1 MRQHTLW
8 VPKARTI
15 MQSHQNTDDQRREQS
30 ADDFNRLGNSSI
42 LWAAQAG
49 ILGVVRNLCEA
60 GVNPSCEQNSVIAHA
75 ACGGHLD
82 MVRYLC
88 ELPRDRGVNPHVGL
102 PFAAFC
108 GQLAVVRYLCELPRD
123 RGVNPHAGLPK
134 AARDG
139 QLEVVRY
146 LCELPRDRGVN
157 PHVGLCPAARDGQL
171 EVVRYLC
178 ELPRDRGVNPHVGLC
193 PAASAGQLEVVRYL
207 CELPPDRL
215 FPKATDASAASDCP
229 IHAAAI
235 KGHQDVVRYLCG
247 VQAADGASA
256 ATPGRVGE
264 GNALPCGDGSAGRL
278 PPEGRHANV
287 VRYLCELPAYRGL
300 DPSCDGGSPA
310 GLAARL
316 DRLSSGRCTCETS
329 EDRGG
334 NPLDILSDRRCLR
347 DEYML
352 NRERRLRSLV
362 RYMHRAYRHGGVR
375 GCPHVASWLT
385 PCTVTWPRSPLLW
398 IWALVRQRRAR
409 AVHTSA

>member
-1 MRQHTLW
+1 MLPHGHTYRHDRRLSAEASRLRCRLYQW
-8 VPKARTI
+8 CDRTLTKAFI
-15 MQSHQNTDDQRREQS
+15 
-30 ADDFNRLGNSSI
+30 
-42 LWAAQAG
+42 
-49 ILGVVRNLCEA
+49 RNLILEA
-60 GVNPSCEQNSVIAHA
+60 A
-75 ACGGHLD
+75 ASAGYVFF
-82 MVRYLC
+82 VRYYC
-88 ELPRDRGVNPHVGL
+88 ELPPGSDVNPHDGL
-102 PFAAFC
+102 CPAASA

-123 RGVNPHAGLPK
+123 RGVNPHVGLRP
-134 AARDG
+134 AATAG

-157 PHVGLCPAARDGQL
+157 PHVGLCPAASAGKL

-235 KGHQDVVRYLCG
+235 KGHLDVVRYLCG

-334 NPLDILSDRRCLR
+334 TPRNFRSDRH
-347 DEYML
+347 
-352 NRERRLRSLV
+352 RLRGV
-362 RYMHRAYRHGGVR
+362 ARYMHTAYRGVR
-375 GCPHVASWLT
+375 VCPHVASWLT
-385 PCTVTWPRSPLLW
+385 PCTATWPRSPLLW
-398 IWALVRQRRAR
+398 ICALVRQRRVR
-409 AVHTSA
+409 AVHTSE

>member
-1 MRQHTLW
+1 MTATAQSDTFHKHLGQGKLC
-8 VPKARTI
+8 VPKAHAI
-15 MQSHQNTDDQRREQS
+15 MQNTDDQRREQS
-30 ADDFNRLGNSSI
+30 ADELNRVAEARN
-42 LWAAQAG
+42 WAIQCEAKRDIVDIVCSFCA
-49 ILGVVRNLCEA
+49 LGVEPSFEDLIARAA
-60 GVNPSCEQNSVIAHA
+60 GSGRLN
-75 ACGGHLD
+75 
-82 MVRYLC
+82 
-88 ELPRDRGVNPHVGL
+88 
-102 PFAAFC
+102 
-108 GQLAVVRYLCELPRD
+108 VVRYLCELPRD
-123 RGVNPHAGLPK
+123 KVNPHAGLCP
-134 AARDG
+134 AASAG

-157 PHVGLCPAARDGQL
+157 PHVGLCPAASTGKL

-316 DRLSSGRCTCETS
+316 DGR
-329 EDRGG
+329 G
-334 NPLDILSDRRCLR
+334 NPLDFRR
-347 DEYML
+347 DGHH
-352 NRERRLRSLV
+352 LRSMA
-362 RYMHRAYRHGGVR
+362 RYMQRAYRGVR
-375 GCPHVASWLT
+375 VCPPCCILADPVHGDLATIAAAVDLCSRPSAS
-385 PCTVTWPRSPLLW
+385 CTSST
-398 IWALVRQRRAR
+398 
-409 AVHTSA
+409 H

>member
-1 MRQHTLW
+1 M
-8 VPKARTI
+8 
-15 MQSHQNTDDQRREQS
+15 
-30 ADDFNRLGNSSI
+30 
-42 LWAAQAG
+42 
-49 ILGVVRNLCEA
+49 
-60 GVNPSCEQNSVIAHA
+60 
-75 ACGGHLD
+75 
-82 MVRYLC
+82 
-88 ELPRDRGVNPHVGL
+88 
-102 PFAAFC
+102 
-108 GQLAVVRYLCELPRD
+108 
-123 RGVNPHAGLPK
+123 
-134 AARDG
+134 
-139 QLEVVRY
+139 
-146 LCELPRDRGVN
+146 
-157 PHVGLCPAARDGQL
+157 
-171 EVVRYLC
+171 C

-215 FPKATDASAASDCP
+215 FPQATDASAGSGCP
-229 IHAAAI
+229 MHAAAI
-235 KGHQDVVRYLCG
+235 KGHLDVVRYLCG

-264 GNALPCGDGSAGRL
+264 GNAVPCGDGSAGRL